1 MYKNASKILLAFSIA
16 STALVANEVKDIKSV
31 SKELVK
37 VRGEIENLHSQISY
51 KKDSF
56 KDQLRSYSNQK
67 SDLDIKISRNE
78 LKVKE
83 LQRDLKK
90 LQEENQKNSSTQK
103 NIIPI
108 LKDSIK
114 SLRETIKT
122 SIPFKLED
130 RLAAL
135 ADIEH
140 RLDATLVTPNKV
152 ANQLWAFVE
161 DEMML
166 GKSSGIYNDTLNI
179 NGAKKLV
186 KVLKIGKI
194 AIFFKDGDNYG
205 VIKKQNGSWEQEM
218 ISSPDDIANVAKLYD
233 SFSKQIRTGKFTIK
247 NIVPKS

>member
-1 MYKNASKILLAFSIA
+1 MLKQAVIVTFLSLTTSTLL
-16 STALVANEVKDIKSV
+16 ANEVENIKSV

-37 VRGEIENLHSQISY
+37 VRGEIENLHSKISY

-78 LKVKE
+78 LKIKE

-90 LQEENQKNSSTQK
+90 IQDENKKNSSTQK
-103 NIIPI
+103 NIVPV

-114 SLRETIKT
+114 TLKQTIKT
-122 SIPFKLED
+122 SIPFKLND

-140 RLDATLVTPNKV
+140 RLDANLVTPNKV

-166 GKSSGIYNDTLNI
+166 GKSSGIYNDTINI
-179 NGAKKLV
+179 GGAKKLV

-194 AIFFKDGDNYG
+194 AIFFKDGEKYG
-205 VIKKQNGSWEQEM
+205 LIKKQNGSWSQE
-218 ISSPDDIANVAKLYD
+218 IITTPEDIENVAKLYD